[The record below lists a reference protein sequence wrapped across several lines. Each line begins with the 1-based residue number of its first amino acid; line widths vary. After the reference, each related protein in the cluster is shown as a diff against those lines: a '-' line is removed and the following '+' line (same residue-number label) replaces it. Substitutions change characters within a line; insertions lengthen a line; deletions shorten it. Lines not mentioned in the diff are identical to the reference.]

1 MRFLGLAV
9 VLLAMA
15 VVNVAAQN
23 SIAGGWRAIV
33 TPGQPRD
40 RMPKTFGEVILDL
53 HVSGTTLTG
62 TATMG
67 DNWPGSAP
75 IHDGKIEGNRFSF
88 KWTGMVPS
96 AGGVP
101 LRYGVPHL
109 TFTGTID
116 GDEMKLSMAGDYK
129 MELKGKRLP

>member
-1 MRFLGLAV
+1 MRVLRIGV
-9 VLLAMA
+9 VLVALMTADI
-15 VVNVAAQN
+15 AAQ
-23 SIAGGWRAIV
+23 STLTGVWRTVV

-53 HVSGTTLTG
+53 EVNGTTLTG

-75 IHDGKIEGNRFSF
+75 IHDGKVEGNRFSF
-88 KWTGMVPS
+88 KWTGRLPS

-101 LRYGVPHL
+101 LRSGVPNL

-116 GDEMKLSMAGDYK
+116 GGEMKLSMDGDYR
-129 MELKGKRLP
+129 MDLKGERLP